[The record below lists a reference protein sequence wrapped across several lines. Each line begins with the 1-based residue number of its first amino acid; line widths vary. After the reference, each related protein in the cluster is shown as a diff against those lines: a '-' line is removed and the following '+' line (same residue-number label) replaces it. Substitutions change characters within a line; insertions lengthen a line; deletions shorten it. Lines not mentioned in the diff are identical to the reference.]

1 MNYAGLVTQIQ
12 AYANRPN
19 TDVRFNDAIP
29 YFIDLGQQRIWR
41 EAKDIGFE
49 KVTQEGKF
57 KKGVATLE
65 KPADWNKTI
74 SFQYGSV
81 ASSFNAT
88 VFLYLRT
95 YEFCR
100 SYWPNSS
107 DYSSNNSPLF
117 YADHQ
122 IPLTPSYA
130 PGDIGDSPY
139 NGFFISPTPD
149 QNYIYQLVYLRRPDL
164 ITTDNPNNFLT
175 DRYPDLLFYACFL
188 EALSYLKNDE
198 RIPVFESLYNR
209 ALQSL
214 NNETK
219 ERYTDRTSK
228 RDKD

>member
-1 MNYAGLVTQIQ
+1 MNYQELVTQIQ
-12 AYANRPN
+12 AYANRPI
-19 TDVRFNDAIP
+19 TDERFTAAIP
-29 YFIDLGQQRIWR
+29 YFINLGQQRIWR

-49 KVTQEGKF
+49 KVTQEGSF
-57 KKGVATLE
+57 ITGVATLA

-74 SFQYGSV
+74 SLIYGTIDSV
-81 ASSFNAT
+81 FADT
-88 VFLYLRT
+88 TTLYLRT

-100 SYWPNSS
+100 SYWPNANTSSS
-107 DYSSNNSPLF
+107 DNPPLF

-122 IPLTPSYA
+122 KNLNSEKGTAY
-130 PGDIGDSPY
+130 D
-139 NGFFISPTPD
+139 GFFISPTPD
-149 QNYIYQLVYLRRPDL
+149 KDYAYQLVYLRNPNL
-164 ITTDNPNNFLT
+164 ITKDNTENFLT
-175 DRYPDLLFYACFL
+175 ERYPDLLFYACFL
-188 EALSYLKNDE
+188 EALAYLKNDE

>member
-1 MNYAGLVTQIQ
+1 MNYQELVTQIQ
-12 AYANRPN
+12 AYANRPAL
-19 TDVRFNDAIP
+19 DIRFTAAIP

-49 KVTQEGKF
+49 KVTQGGKF
-57 KKGVATLE
+57 TSGSAILA

-74 SFQYGSV
+74 SLIYGSTES
-81 ASSFNAT
+81 AFANT
-88 VFLYLRT
+88 VTLYLRT

-100 SYWPNSS
+100 SYWPNA
-107 DYSSNNSPLF
+107 NNSSGDNPPLF

-122 IPLTPSYA
+122 RDLNSDTGTAY
-130 PGDIGDSPY
+130 D
-139 NGFFISPTPD
+139 GFFISPTPD
-149 QNYIYQLVYLRRPDL
+149 KDYAYQLVYLRNPNL
-164 ITTDNPNNFLT
+164 ITVDNNENFLT
-175 DRYPDLLFYACFL
+175 QRYPDLLFYACFL

-209 ALQSL
+209 ALQSP

>member
-1 MNYAGLVTQIQ
+1 MNYQQLVTQIR
-12 AYANRPN
+12 AYANRPI
-19 TDVRFNDAIP
+19 TDERFTAAIP

-49 KVTQEGKF
+49 KITQKGSF
-57 KKGVATLE
+57 TTGVATIQ

-74 SFQYGSV
+74 SLQYGTINS
-81 ASSFNAT
+81 AFNAT

-100 SYWPNSS
+100 AYWPNPS
-107 DYSSNNSPLF
+107 DFSLNNPPLF

-122 IPLTPSYA
+122 EGLNSNKGTAY
-130 PGDIGDSPY
+130 D
-139 NGFFISPTPD
+139 GFFISPTPD
-149 QNYIYQLVYLRRPDL
+149 KDYVYQLVYLRNPNL
-164 ITTDNPNNFLT
+164 ITENNNENFLT
-175 DRYPDLLFYACFL
+175 ERYPDLLFYACFL